1 MVDLMARRPRINLQ
15 GNHFRDSYKAEVEA
29 LEMQSKLINEFIK
42 MQMDI
47 EFKVNQEIREYLEK
61 SYEIIYEQIDNEWQ
75 YYPTADVKDEIE
87 KRKISKFGVKNDDD
101 EEKLTKI
108 MKEKPGMFSAK
119 QSTIDPK

>member
-1 MVDLMARRPRINLQ
+1 
-15 GNHFRDSYKAEVEA
+15 
-29 LEMQSKLINEFIK
+29 
-42 MQMDI
+42 MDI

-75 YYPTADVKDEIE
+75 YYPSADVKDEIE